1 MKSKYSIP
9 VIASALI
16 LTMVLSSFIPVM
28 AQVPTIGPKL
38 DVKTI
43 AQDDQK
49 REKGIILLGLVPNP
63 GWTKG
68 YSDELGQPKLWSQ
81 HKLLVSLNGLTILWR
96 IGSPGPVIT
105 CNVLEKDKANPVN
118 DKFGKTTKQFPEENL
133 VTKLYDVSDK
143 FICKPRWKSPAG
155 MPGWYESVGV
165 LDVYYVGPL
174 IPTVIADNI
183 LVVQA
188 SLLIGRVVVQGTDM
202 QDVCVLGWSMSSN
215 DEVITLPDGGKVIF
229 SSADALGD
237 FVGCEQAALE
247 QRDNLGVPI
256 AVA

>member
-1 MKSKYSIP
+1 MNSKYSIP

-16 LTMVLSSFIPVM
+16 LTMVLSSFMPVM
-28 AQVPTIGPKL
+28 AQVPSIGPKL

-49 REKGIILLGLVPNP
+49 REKGIILLGLVPHSN
-63 GWTKG
+63 WVKG
-68 YSDELGQPKLWSQ
+68 YSDELGIPKLVSQ
-81 HKLLVSLNGLTILWR
+81 HKLLVSYNGQTLFWR

-105 CNVLEKDKANPVN
+105 CNILEKDKANPVD
-118 DKFGKTTKQFPEENL
+118 DKFGVPTKQFPQENL
-133 VTKLYDVSDK
+133 VTKLFDVSDK
-143 FICKPRWKSPAG
+143 FICKPRWKHPAG
-155 MPGWYESVGV
+155 LPGYFESVGV

-183 LVVQA
+183 LVVEA
-188 SLLIGRVVVQGTDM
+188 SLVIGKTVIQGTDI
-202 QDVCVLGWSMSSN
+202 QDICVLGWSMSSN
-215 DEVITLPDGGKVIF
+215 DEVITLPDGGAVIF
-229 SSADALGD
+229 SSADALGP

-256 AVA
+256 LAA